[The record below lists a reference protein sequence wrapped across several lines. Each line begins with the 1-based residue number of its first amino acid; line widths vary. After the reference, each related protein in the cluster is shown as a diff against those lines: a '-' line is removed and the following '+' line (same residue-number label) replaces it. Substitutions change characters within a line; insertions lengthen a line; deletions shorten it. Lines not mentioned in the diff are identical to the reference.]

1 MYQSSKAFQL
11 FILTMLAFKPV
22 LSDYH
27 LQFGTQVALASL
39 ECVQPAVLVS
49 DEQSASLL
57 SFPVQPM
64 FVKEIGP
71 LPGPNA
77 APDCAVASANRNV
90 HINYEIE
97 YRIENMIS
105 R

>member
-39 ECVQPAVLVS
+39 ECVQAATLLLNVQSTSLV
-49 DEQSASLL
+49 
-57 SFPVQPM
+57 SFPVQPTLLNAM
-64 FVKEIGP
+64 EP
-71 LPGPNA
+71 LP
-77 APDCAVASANRNV
+77 
-90 HINYEIE
+90 
-97 YRIENMIS
+97 
-105 R
+105 